1 MLNKRMF
8 LLALMGL
15 LAVLSS
21 PAADVAWAD
30 DDNDHDNRGREMTI
44 AGFVDV
50 PGTAGLQLP
59 LAAGAAPVVINMTL
73 GVPSVTIPIQVTPDT
88 RVKPASAA
96 PLTLVDGDRI
106 KVDAHVVGNAL
117 RADRIELE
125 AFPEV
130 ELIGTAKG
138 LPAAGIT
145 LPLAAGTTQNFVITL
160 GASNVDVPVQLTSKT
175 KIRGHLTSLH
185 NGDAIQLEAGVRNN
199 VIVITEINHAPGE
212 PS

>member
-1 MLNKRMF
+1 MPNKRMF
-8 LLALMGL
+8 LLALMAFLAL
-15 LAVLSS
+15 LVS
-21 PAADVAWAD
+21 PATNPVWAD
-30 DDNDHDNRGREMTI
+30 DDNDNHGREMTI

-50 PGTAGLQLP
+50 PGSTLQLP
-59 LAAGAAPVVINMTL
+59 LASGAAPVVINVTL
-73 GVPSVTIPIQVTPDT
+73 GVPNVTIPIQVTPDT

-106 KVDAHVVGNAL
+106 QVDARVVGNAL

-130 ELIGTAKG
+130 ELIGTANN

-145 LPLAAGTTQNFVITL
+145 LPLAAGATQDFVITL
-160 GASNVDVPVQLTSKT
+160 GASGVNVPVRLTSHT

-199 VIVITEINHAPGE
+199 VIVITEINHAPGA
-212 PS
+212 P